1 VPRAAGLLRVTV
13 AQFTAA
19 AGDVSSN
26 LSQVRSLLAAAA
38 AAADQADLAC
48 FPELCLPGYLLEPA
62 SYTEALL
69 GELGRAEAALQA
81 AARDLRM
88 QVMYGT
94 AQMQDGRLR
103 NVVVVTEPDGGRTVY
118 AKAHMVGAELAVFAA
133 GHELVLTADGDL
145 ALGCCYDLAFPQFCA
160 GLADAG
166 ARALFFPMAWEQ
178 QRAFVFEG
186 IVAARAIENLAYV
199 ACANQTGTLGLT
211 RFHGGSRIIDPVGR
225 TVAQMEDEV
234 GIISAEVD
242 LNWVTR
248 LRSSADPASYPLLAD
263 RRPQLAVRRG
273 RDPVPAGCQ
282 RRWTTY

>member
-1 VPRAAGLLRVTV
+1 VSLGVDRAATVRLGHHHDV
-13 AQFTAA
+13 AQPAVLHLRGA
-19 AGDVSSN
+19 VHD
-26 LSQVRSLLAAAA
+26 LHPQV
-38 AAADQADLAC
+38 
-48 FPELCLPGYLLEPA
+48 PGC
-62 SYTEALL
+62 
-69 GELGRAEAALQA
+69 GLQ
-81 AARDLRM
+81 L
-88 QVMYGT
+88 
-94 AQMQDGRLR
+94 RLR
-103 NVVVVTEPDGGRTVY
+103 P
-118 AKAHMVGAELAVFAA
+118 AELAVFAA

>member
-1 VPRAAGLLRVTV
+1 MPRAAGLLRVAV

-38 AAADQADLAC
+38 ADRADLAC

-88 QVMYGT
+88 QVIYGT

-133 GHELVLTADGDL
+133 GRELVLTADGDL

-160 GLADAG
+160 GLAEAG

-225 TVAQMEDEV
+225 TVAQMGDEV

-273 RDPVPAGCQ
+273 RDPVTAGCQ